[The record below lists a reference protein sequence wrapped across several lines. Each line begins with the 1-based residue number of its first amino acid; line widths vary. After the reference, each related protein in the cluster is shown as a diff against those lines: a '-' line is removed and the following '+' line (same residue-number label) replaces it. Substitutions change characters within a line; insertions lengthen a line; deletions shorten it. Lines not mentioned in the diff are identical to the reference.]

1 MGNTR
6 CVVVTG
12 AESGIGAACAAAFGA
27 TGADVAIFY
36 LKDAARA
43 RQSADAVIAAGG
55 RATTVQCAVDDETS
69 VEAAFD
75 AAEAAFG
82 PASVAINSA
91 GVNMAGVPLRAMTAE
106 RWQATIATDLTGA
119 FLVSRRFL
127 KGRGTATD
135 PAALIHIS
143 SIHAAVARAGGAD
156 YCAAKSGLTQLVQT
170 LAIEEAPRGIRVN
183 AIRPGMILTPMNERA
198 VDDAAYRASLEKNI
212 PMQRAGRPEEVAAMA
227 RWLAS
232 DEAAYVT
239 GASFTID
246 GGLSLLLGQG
256 A

>member
-1 MGNTR
+1 MSKAR

-27 TGADVAIFY
+27 AGDDVAVFY
-36 LKDAARA
+36 YRDEDKARTTVE
-43 RQSADAVIAAGG
+43 AVTAAGG
-55 RATTVQCAVDDETS
+55 RAKAVQCAVDDEQS
-69 VEAAFD
+69 VEAAF
-75 AAEAAFG
+75 AAVEEAFG
-82 PASVAINSA
+82 PAAVAVNSA
-91 GVNMAGVPLRAMTAE
+91 GVNMAGIPVREMTADRWRAM
-106 RWQATIATDLTGA
+106 IATDLTGA

-127 KGRGTATD
+127 KRRGDSTD

-143 SIHAAVARAGGAD
+143 SIHAEVVRAGGAD
-156 YCAAKSGLTQLVQT
+156 YCAAKGGLTKLVQT
-170 LAIEEAPRGIRVN
+170 LAIEEAARGIRVN
-183 AIRPGMILTPMNERA
+183 AIRPGMILTPMNQRA
-198 VDDAAYRASLEKNI
+198 LDDDSYRASLEKNI